1 MHYFVLSGGW
11 RGFFAPAR
19 KQAVGA
25 CTLAVTLAF
34 FVCMY
39 VRRMDVRISRL
50 LGSLSF
56 SVNYFG
62 DQRVGY
68 QLRKQIMVLVD
79 QSSNLDL
86 LCMKRRRTDEVEGE
100 ECVGCWARR
109 WVGALVVLVLWS
121 GGGRSLGRQISH
133 PTALAGVCAGFGSDR
148 KRGGE

>member
-11 RGFFAPAR
+11 RVFFLRPPASR
-19 KQAVGA
+19 LSERVHSQSHFCV
-25 CTLAVTLAF
+25 F
-34 FVCMY
+34 CMY
-39 VRRMDVRISRL
+39 VCRMEYVRMLLHYNIFSRF
-50 LGSLSF
+50 LGSFSF

-100 ECVGCWARR
+100 EVCWFLGQAVGGC
-109 WVGALVVLVLWS
+109 
-121 GGGRSLGRQISH
+121 
-133 PTALAGVCAGFGSDR
+133 SDR
-148 KRGGE
+148 FVVAVGER